1 MSVSIDDDPNEVE
14 DARAVLAGWLDDYAA
29 GRCDREDMQASFLSI
44 CRSNSEAPWDAL
56 ALLDQYQRRGK
67 IEPDLARTLKSDIAQ
82 LVFGV
87 ATQTEAPR
95 DTTEATLD
103 TTGTRWRKLLAE
115 RDVPQASTDDTSDL
129 TLVRSEPKPAPIP
142 APTHDVQTAT
152 ADVPE
157 PQAAS
162 ARVHTPPAAER
173 AAPRPP
179 RSRTTRDVL
188 RDRYELQGVL
198 GHGNSSTVYKA
209 LDRRRA
215 HLAVNDRFVAVKVLK
230 RSFEDRAALAELER
244 EFHQAQALSHP
255 NVVSVFDL
263 DQDGETYFIVME
275 MLEGELLSSVLHRLN
290 HEPIRR
296 SQAMNLIGAIG
307 AALRH
312 AHGRGVV
319 HGDLKPANVMV
330 TCGGEIR
337 VLGFGFARTRAT
349 QASPNADA
357 ISTGAPAYASMERI
371 HGEIPEPVDDV
382 YSFACIVY
390 ELLSGRHPYG
400 GRSAVLAR
408 AHGKRPARI
417 EGLTNKQW
425 RALSDALM
433 WDKVERRIDVA
444 DLLSALGCTEAHATP
459 LLPQQIQGG
468 SDDISRRW
476 GIWIALLLLG
486 IAAAVATFLIT
497 QVPAPPSNE
506 DEPATTTQD
515 SAVPNDR
522 PSAGDA
528 SSGMPQH
535 EKSTRPEPA
544 SLAPEESNASAAAAR
559 SQPEQV
565 PASRAMPVAPKPA
578 SQSEQVVREE
588 AATTQMP
595 ATAHTQPERV
605 APPAVA
611 TAAPASAAP
620 AASAPSA
627 NNTIEFEKDTYVAT
641 ESDAAVR
648 LVVKRSGSTRQ
659 AVKFKWSL
667 KGNSAEAGTDF
678 AAIGPDVEEIP
689 AGQRTVHLTIPLVS
703 DAIVENTELF
713 LVELATVDDSATLGE
728 VSHAAVI
735 IVDDD

>member
-29 GRCDREDMQASFLSI
+29 GRCDREDMRASFLSI

-67 IEPDLARTLKSDIAQ
+67 IEPELARTLKSDIAQ

-103 TTGTRWRKLLAE
+103 TTGTRWRKLIAE
-115 RDVPQASTDDTSDL
+115 REVPRPSAEDTSDL
-129 TLVRSEPKPAPIP
+129 TLVRPEPKSAPIP

-152 ADVPE
+152 ADVSE
-157 PQAAS
+157 PQAAP
-162 ARVHTPPAAER
+162 ARVQVPPPAER
-173 AAPRPP
+173 AAPRAP

-188 RDRYELQGVL
+188 RERYELQGVL

-215 HLAVNDRFVAVKVLK
+215 HLPINDRFVAVKVLK

-263 DQDGETYFIVME
+263 DKDGDTYFIVME
-275 MLEGELLSSVLHRLN
+275 MLEGEMLSSVLHRLN

-296 SQAMNLIGAIG
+296 TQAMNLIGAIG

-371 HGEIPEPVDDV
+371 HGEVPEPVDDV
-382 YSFACIVY
+382 YSFACIAY
-390 ELLSGRHPYG
+390 ELLCGRHPYG

-417 EGLTNKQW
+417 DGLTNKQW
-425 RALSDALM
+425 RALSDALV
-433 WDKVERRIDVA
+433 WDKAERRIDVA
-444 DLLSALGCTEAHATP
+444 DLLTALGCTEGHAMP

-476 GIWIALLLLG
+476 GIWIALLLLAV
-486 IAAAVATFLIT
+486 AAAVATFLIT

-506 DEPATTTQD
+506 DEVAATTQD
-515 SAVPNDR
+515 SAVPNER
-522 PSAGDA
+522 QSTGDA
-528 SSGMPQH
+528 SSEMPQD
-535 EKSTRPEPA
+535 ETSMSAEP
-544 SLAPEESNASAAAAR
+544 SSAPGDSSAAAVAAR
-559 SQPEQV
+559 AQPDQAPTSRATPAPLKPAPQPEKVATDEAKPTQV
-565 PASRAMPVAPKPA
+565 PRAELNQPELVVPPA
-578 SQSEQVVREE
+578 
-588 AATTQMP
+588 AATT
-595 ATAHTQPERV
+595 
-605 APPAVA
+605 
-611 TAAPASAAP
+611 APAAAAP

-627 NNTIEFEKDTYVAT
+627 ANTIEFEKDTYVAT

-713 LVELATVDDSATLGE
+713 LVELATVDDSAALGE